1 MDNKKTYWVIGIIIA
16 VLLILLIILGYNF
29 TANKGKTSETGD
41 GHGNSESA
49 QTETSLNPASGSE
62 TDSETSAESDTSTTD
77 SAALSQYLQEQ
88 DTIMSAMM
96 GNMEVEPTGNA
107 SVDFL
112 KGMIPHHESAIDMS
126 KSYLNLGGSNSE
138 LKKLAEDII
147 DAQTGEIDDMNKL
160 IEEIEASGET
170 DTEKEQG
177 YLDDYNKMMES
188 HQHMH
193 HGTSSAKDVE
203 QAFAEGMLMHHQMAV
218 DMSKAILDYT
228 DNGKVR
234 KLAEEIITA
243 QEREIRQMQDIIDQ
257 AG

>member
-16 VLLILLIILGYNF
+16 VLLILLIILGYSFNGRR
-29 TANKGKTSETGD
+29 NKASETED
-41 GHGNSESA
+41 GSTESIQTESSQSTASEPDTAGETSSESDA
-49 QTETSLNPASGSE
+49 SPA
-62 TDSETSAESDTSTTD
+62 D

-88 DTIMSAMM
+88 DIIMSDMM

-112 KGMIPHHESAIDMS
+112 KGMIPHHRSAIDMS
-126 KSYLNLGGSNSE
+126 ESYLKLGGANAE

-147 DAQTGEIDDMNKL
+147 DAQTGEIDEMNRL
-160 IEEIEASGET
+160 IEEIEASGKT
-170 DTEKEQG
+170 DTDKEQG
-177 YLDDYNKMMES
+177 YLNSYNKMMAS

-203 QAFAEGMLMHHQMAV
+203 QSFAEGMLMHHQMAV

-228 DNGKVR
+228 DNDEVR
-234 KLAEEIITA
+234 KLAEDIIDA
-243 QEREIRQMQDIIDQ
+243 QEKEIQQMQDIINQ
-257 AG
+257 